1 MLLSTFLTVVASLS
15 APVLSLYVRTDTST
29 SPACPAVA
37 NQSITVGAHTVM
49 LVDLACSDVT
59 ADMVDIFFPPGWP
72 FTPIAPKSTATLT
85 DTVTVTATATA
96 SSTPTNAINVC
107 GTVCEYELQYANTC
121 PMTGMILGNTLCTQS
136 GQLPPTTDDCQV
148 VKEAIQIFEG
158 NSCECFR
165 QTYPF
170 ILAQAELAFATAPT
184 SIVQPGHIQQLTFGT
199 CRFFFENL
207 NTVPLEFCW
216 QDLVGLPSYSRT
228 QVLINAPVSLE
239 LLRRAITVL
248 LQRLLVS
255 HPFNP

>member
-107 GTVCEYELQYANTC
+107 GTVC
-121 PMTGMILGNTLCTQS
+121 NTLCTQS
-136 GQLPPTTDDCQV
+136 GQLPPTMNDCQV

-158 NSCECFR
+158 NSS
-165 QTYPF
+165 
-170 ILAQAELAFATAPT
+170 PT

-216 QDLVGLPSYSRT
+216 QDLGNNGSAAADACFPPVQPVNPSAECVAPTLSWEIGVGH
-228 QVLINAPVSLE
+228 A
-239 LLRRAITVL
+239 
-248 LQRLLVS
+248 
-255 HPFNP
+255 